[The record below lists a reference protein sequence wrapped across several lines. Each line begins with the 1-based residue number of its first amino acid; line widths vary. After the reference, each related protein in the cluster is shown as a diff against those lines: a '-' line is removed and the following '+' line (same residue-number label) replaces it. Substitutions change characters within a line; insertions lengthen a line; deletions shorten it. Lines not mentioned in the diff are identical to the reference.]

1 MKRIG
6 QKKHEN
12 IVSKK
17 LRSNDGATLLFALLF
32 FVVCAVAG
40 SIAMS
45 SASGFTGSLV
55 NVRDTDAEY
64 YAVSSAAKYLID
76 ALAGSE
82 FTIADK
88 KTETYKSGN
97 ESEPTSTYDAPT
109 ITYKDG
115 ELKQTPSEGEESGD
129 SLVLNKLKECFKSYL
144 DKTGGDR
151 WASSANFKYS
161 GVAVNDDTTYT
172 INVGSI
178 DDLRT
183 NLKLKMNENGGIS
196 MVVFMPDG
204 KYALQIDFE
213 ATLRTSEETEYKD
226 NGDDTRSY
234 ETTKTSSITYDKS
247 NMTVQRTFVSEDGD

>member
-88 KTETYKSGN
+88 KTETYESGN
-97 ESEPTSTYDAPT
+97 ASVPKNPIIYTN
-109 ITYKDG
+109 G
-115 ELKQTPSEGEESGD
+115 ELKQTPSEGEDSGD
-129 SLVLNKLKECFKSYL
+129 SLVLNKLKKCFKSYT

-151 WASSANFKYS
+151 WTSSANFKYS
-161 GVAVNDDTTYT
+161 GVAVDDDTTYT

-213 ATLRTSEETEYKD
+213 ATLRTSEKTEYID
-226 NGDDTRSY
+226 NDDGTRSFI
-234 ETTKTSSITYDKS
+234 TTKTSSITYDKS